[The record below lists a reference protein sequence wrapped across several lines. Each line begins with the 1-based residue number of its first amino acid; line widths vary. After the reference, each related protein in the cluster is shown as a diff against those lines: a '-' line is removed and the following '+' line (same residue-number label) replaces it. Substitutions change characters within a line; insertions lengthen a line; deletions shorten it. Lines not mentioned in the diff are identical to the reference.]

1 MKSKLLVDTEA
12 EKTWAIIFETGE
24 EAMAGL
30 VAFAEKQSIESAH
43 FTAIG
48 AFSRAVLGYFDW
60 ETKQY
65 ARIPVDEQAEVI
77 TLLGDIAVEDGKP
90 KVHAHA
96 ALAKRGGVTVG
107 GHFIEGHVRPT
118 LEVML
123 SRTPA
128 TLERKFDPAS
138 GIALIRI

>member
-1 MKSKLLVDTEA
+1 MKAKLLVDTEA
-12 EKTWAIIFETGE
+12 EKTWAIIFDTGE

-30 VAFAEKQSIESAH
+30 VAFAEQESIGAGH

-60 ETKQY
+60 QTKQY
-65 ARIPVDEQAEVI
+65 ARIPVDEQAEVV
-77 TLLGDIAVEDGKP
+77 TLMGDIAVEKGKP
-90 KVHAHA
+90 KLHAHA

-118 LEVML
+118 LEVVL
-123 SRTPA
+123 SRSPA
-128 TLERKFDPAS
+128 YLERKFDEAS